1 MDIPETIGLPR
12 MGKEKGERR
21 VFLPDFVQWLTTLG
35 ATVFLEE
42 GYGSS
47 GGYDFADYRQG
58 NEAVHQCGRADAFQK
73 DIVLVLRAP
82 ERPEFDLLRPG
93 AILITM
99 LHYPTR
105 PWRVQRLQELG
116 IRAISMDSIV
126 DDNNIRLVENMR
138 AVAWNGLEIA
148 FDVLEG
154 TLPEL
159 RRPDGQPVR
168 VLVLG
173 TGMVGK
179 HAVDAATKLGSVE
192 RNNAHMA
199 AGSAGSI
206 ALIAGRSVSGQAPL
220 MRTLLEQADILVDA
234 TYRRDS
240 SRPVVPNEWIGWLP
254 DHAVIADLSVDPYL
268 LHDTPPVVRGVEGI
282 PQGNL
287 DQYIF
292 YPDDP
297 AWMATI
303 PDSIPTTH
311 RRRVVSCYSWPGIHP
326 DACMA
331 HYARQL
337 MPFMEILLEKG
348 YDSLSMQGRYFERA
362 LCRATLRHFLS
373 MSHSGNAQETL
384 VQE

>member
-12 MGKEKGERR
+12 MGKEKGEKR

-35 ATVFLEE
+35 AVVYLEE

-47 GGYDFADYRQG
+47 GGYDLADYRQG
-58 NEAVHQCGRADAFQK
+58 NESVSQASRAAVFQQ
-73 DIVLVLRAP
+73 DVVLVLRAP

-93 AILITM
+93 SILITM

-105 PWRVQRLQELG
+105 PWRVQRLHDLG
-116 IRAISMDSIV
+116 IRSISMDSIV
-126 DDNNIRLVENMR
+126 DDNNIRLVENMK

-148 FDVLEG
+148 FDVLEDR
-154 TLPEL
+154 LPDL
-159 RRPDGQPVR
+159 HRPDGLPVH
-168 VLVLG
+168 VLILG

-179 HAVDAATKLGSVE
+179 HAVDAATKLGRVE

-199 AGSAGSI
+199 AGGSGAV
-206 ALIAGRSVSGQAPL
+206 ALTVGRNVTAQPAL
-220 MRTLLEQADILVDA
+220 MQTLMAQADILVDA

-240 SRPVVPNEWIGWLP
+240 SRPTIPNDWIGWLP

-268 LHDTPPVVRGVEGI
+268 LNDTPPVVRGIEGI

-287 DQYIF
+287 DKYVF
-292 YPDDP
+292 HPDD
-297 AWMATI
+297 ADWISTI

-311 RRRVVSCYSWPGIHP
+311 RRTVVSCYSWPGIHP

-337 MPFMEILLEKG
+337 APFMEILFEKG
-348 YDSLSMQGRYFERA
+348 YDNLSMRGKYFERA
-362 LCRATLRHFLS
+362 LCRATLRHWLS
-373 MSHSGNAQETL
+373 TAHAHPAPAASAE
-384 VQE
+384 E